1 MVENNYLCWQVT
13 CKSIYMRVS
22 LLLFCIFSLFSS
34 LSRGSSIPF
43 SPIVRSYSVSDYNA
57 GIQNWS
63 IAQDDR
69 GVMYI
74 GNNKG
79 LLEFD
84 GNSWELHEL
93 PSRNIVRSVYIGKDG
108 KIFVGSFEEFGYFER
123 NSLDSLVY
131 HSLKDEAKDFRF
143 HNDEIW
149 TITSA
154 HGEIVFQSFGSLFFY
169 DGHTVKGIRTK
180 TLPLNLFQVGD
191 TVYSPQINGGLFVL
205 AKNGLENLIERKSL
219 GNSDVVA
226 GLPYNDGVLFLTQ
239 KSGGFVYQS
248 GKILKWHTE
257 CDAELEKY
265 SVNRAVMTKDSCYII
280 GTLSNGIYAID
291 KEGRLL
297 WKENTDSRLQNN
309 TVLGLYCDA
318 DNNVWTALDEGIAYI
333 QNNSLVY
340 YYEPPYRKIGMV
352 YDVLVKEDEAYIASN
367 QGLYRIR
374 NRVPELV
381 PGLEEQAWFVGEWGK
396 QILCGHNKGTFQIS
410 GSQASLISDVRGAM
424 CMKEVNLEGRSFLL
438 QGTYTFLNLYN
449 EESSGIWR
457 FLRSL
462 GGFTHM
468 VREIEMDPQG
478 NIWVKHLRK
487 GLFRFRINP
496 DLKRVE
502 DVRTYMELGDVKDGD
517 FSLFKINGRVVF
529 SNGEMFYTYED
540 MNDSIIPYESMN
552 EQLADLKGIHSVSH
566 AKGNLYWFVNSK
578 MAYLVKC
585 EMNVFRI
592 EHRIPFS
599 LFDGLSIEERAAM
612 VYDKASG
619 SSYLC
624 LNNAVARIDSDSSL
638 LYKSSIRRSLWI
650 SAITTESEWTGKIK
664 KMSVQKENKID
675 ADLNTVCF
683 SLCYPV
689 YNDYTYK
696 VRYKLEGL
704 SDQWVEGDRSLQKKY
719 TRLPFGSYVFKA
731 EIYNENE
738 VLALV
743 TLPFEVLRP
752 WFLSYW
758 AITGYV
764 LIGLL
769 LLLLLQYI
777 VYQSVK
783 KKKDRVIEQQRIT
796 HQAEIEI
803 QEKKIIELEKEQLE
817 ADLRFKSKELS
828 GVVMTNIAHQEFLN
842 SLKEEIQQQKLSG
855 QYTRKNL
862 DKLLVLIN
870 QSIVSDEENWNMFQA
885 NFDRIHENF
894 FRNLKQQYPDLT
906 AGDLRF
912 CALLRLNMPTK
923 EIAKLLNISVRGVD
937 AARYRLRKKFNL
949 SQEDSLTDFM
959 INFK

>member
-1 MVENNYLCWQVT
+1 
-13 CKSIYMRVS
+13 MRTT

-63 IAQDDR
+63 IAQDER
-69 GVMYI
+69 GIMYI

-84 GNSWELHEL
+84 GSRWELHEL
-93 PSRNIVRSVYIGKDG
+93 PTKNIVRAVYIGEDG

-123 NSLDSLVY
+123 DSLDCLVY
-131 HSLKDEAKDFRF
+131 HSLKDEVKDFRF
-143 HNDEIW
+143 QNDEIW
-149 TITSA
+149 SIVPVQD
-154 HGEIVFQSFGSLFFY
+154 EIVFQSFGSLFIY
-169 DGHTVKGIRTK
+169 DGHIVRGIRTK
-180 TLPLNLFQVGD
+180 SLPLNLFQVGD
-191 TVYSPQINGGLFVL
+191 TFYSQLINEGLSIFI
-205 AKNGLENLIERKSL
+205 NDGFERLIDRKLL
-219 GNSDVVA
+219 GDSDVMA
-226 GLPYNDGVLFLTQ
+226 GLPYDDGALLLTRN
-239 KSGGFVYQS
+239 SGGFIYQH
-248 GKILKWHTE
+248 GKVVKWHTE

-265 SVNRAVMTKDSCYII
+265 TVNRAVMTKDSCYII
-280 GTLSNGIYAID
+280 GTISNGVYAID
-291 KEGRLL
+291 KKGRLL

-318 DNNVWTALDEGIAYI
+318 DNNVWVALDEGIAYI
-333 QNNSLVY
+333 LNNSLVY
-340 YYEPPYRKIGMV
+340 YYEPPYRKIGMI
-352 YDVLVKEDEAYIASN
+352 YDVLVKEDEAYVASN
-367 QGLYRIR
+367 QGVYRMKSGKL
-374 NRVPELV
+374 ELV
-381 PGLEEQAWFVGEWGK
+381 PGLEEQAWYVKEWGN
-396 QILCGHNKGTFQIS
+396 QILCGHNKGTFQIA
-410 GSQASLISDVRGAM
+410 GLQASLISDVRGAM
-424 CMKEVNLEGRSFLL
+424 CMREIYHEGHPLLL
-438 QGTYTFLNLYN
+438 QGTYTFLNLYKEN
-449 EESSGIWR
+449 ASGVWS
-457 FLRSL
+457 FLNSL

-468 VREIEMDPQG
+468 VRGIEMDHRG

-487 GLFRFRINP
+487 GLFRLRISQ

-502 DVRTYMELGDVKDGD
+502 DLKMYMELGDVKDGN

-529 SNGEMFYTYED
+529 SNGKAFYTYED
-540 MNDSIIPYESMN
+540 MTDSIISYEVMN
-552 EQLADLKGIHSVSH
+552 EQLPELKGINDVSH
-566 AKGNLYWFVNSK
+566 AGGNMYWLVSGR

-585 EMNVFRI
+585 EMNVFQV

-599 LFDGLSIEERAAM
+599 LFEGLSIEERAAM
-612 VYDKASG
+612 VYDKGSK

-624 LNNAVARIDSDSSL
+624 LNNAIARIDADSSL
-638 LYKSSIRRSLWI
+638 LYKSPVKRSLWV
-650 SAITTESEWTGKIK
+650 SGITVEAEWTGKK
-664 KMSVQKENKID
+664 KQLSVQEENKIE
-675 ADLNTVCF
+675 AEFSTVCF

-689 YNDYTYK
+689 YNNYTYK

-704 SDQWVEGDRSLQKKY
+704 NDQWVDNERSLEKKY

-731 EIYNENE
+731 EVYDGNQI
-738 VLALV
+738 LAST
-743 TLPFEVLRP
+743 TLPFVILRP
-752 WFLSYW
+752 WYLSYW
-758 AITGYV
+758 AISGYV
-764 LIGLL
+764 LAGLI

-783 KKKDRVIEQQRIT
+783 KKKDRVIEQQRIA
-796 HQAEIEI
+796 HQAEIEQ

-862 DKLLVLIN
+862 DKLLALVN
-870 QSIVSDEENWNMFQA
+870 NNIVSDEESWNMFQA

-906 AGDLRF
+906 SGDLRF
-912 CALLRLNMPTK
+912 CALLRLNLPTK
-923 EIAKLLNISVRGVD
+923 EIAKLLNISIRGVD

-949 SQEDSLTDFM
+949 PQEDSLTDFM

>member
-1 MVENNYLCWQVT
+1 M
-13 CKSIYMRVS
+13 K
-22 LLLFCIFSLFSS
+22 LL
-34 LSRGSSIPF
+34 
-43 SPIVRSYSVSDYNA
+43 
-57 GIQNWS
+57 
-63 IAQDDR
+63 
-69 GVMYI
+69 
-74 GNNKG
+74 
-79 LLEFD
+79 
-84 GNSWELHEL
+84 
-93 PSRNIVRSVYIGKDG
+93 
-108 KIFVGSFEEFGYFER
+108 
-123 NSLDSLVY
+123 
-131 HSLKDEAKDFRF
+131 
-143 HNDEIW
+143 
-149 TITSA
+149 
-154 HGEIVFQSFGSLFFY
+154 
-169 DGHTVKGIRTK
+169 
-180 TLPLNLFQVGD
+180 
-191 TVYSPQINGGLFVL
+191 
-205 AKNGLENLIERKSL
+205 
-219 GNSDVVA
+219 
-226 GLPYNDGVLFLTQ
+226 
-239 KSGGFVYQS
+239 
-248 GKILKWHTE
+248 
-257 CDAELEKY
+257 
-265 SVNRAVMTKDSCYII
+265 
-280 GTLSNGIYAID
+280 
-291 KEGRLL
+291 
-297 WKENTDSRLQNN
+297 
-309 TVLGLYCDA
+309 
-318 DNNVWTALDEGIAYI
+318 
-333 QNNSLVY
+333 
-340 YYEPPYRKIGMV
+340 
-352 YDVLVKEDEAYIASN
+352 LVKEDEAYIASN

-449 EESSGIWR
+449 EEPSGIWR

-529 SNGEMFYTYED
+529 SNGETFYTYED
-540 MNDSIIPYESMN
+540 MNDFIIPYESMN

-566 AKGNLYWFVNSK
+566 AKGNLYWFVSSK

-664 KMSVQKENKID
+664 RLSVQKENKID

-738 VLALV
+738 VLASV
-743 TLPFEVLRP
+743 MLPFEVLRP
-752 WFLSYW
+752 WYLSYW

-783 KKKDRVIEQQRIT
+783 KKKDRVIEQQRIA

>member
-1 MVENNYLCWQVT
+1 
-13 CKSIYMRVS
+13 MR
-22 LLLFCIFSLFSS
+22 
-34 LSRGSSIPF
+34 
-43 SPIVRSYSVSDYNA
+43 
-57 GIQNWS
+57 
-63 IAQDDR
+63 
-69 GVMYI
+69 
-74 GNNKG
+74 
-79 LLEFD
+79 
-84 GNSWELHEL
+84 
-93 PSRNIVRSVYIGKDG
+93 
-108 KIFVGSFEEFGYFER
+108 
-123 NSLDSLVY
+123 
-131 HSLKDEAKDFRF
+131 
-143 HNDEIW
+143 
-149 TITSA
+149 
-154 HGEIVFQSFGSLFFY
+154 
-169 DGHTVKGIRTK
+169 
-180 TLPLNLFQVGD
+180 
-191 TVYSPQINGGLFVL
+191 
-205 AKNGLENLIERKSL
+205 LI
-219 GNSDVVA
+219 
-226 GLPYNDGVLFLTQ
+226 
-239 KSGGFVYQS
+239 
-248 GKILKWHTE
+248 
-257 CDAELEKY
+257 
-265 SVNRAVMTKDSCYII
+265 
-280 GTLSNGIYAID
+280 
-291 KEGRLL
+291 
-297 WKENTDSRLQNN
+297 
-309 TVLGLYCDA
+309 
-318 DNNVWTALDEGIAYI
+318 
-333 QNNSLVY
+333 
-340 YYEPPYRKIGMV
+340 
-352 YDVLVKEDEAYIASN
+352 IASN

-664 KMSVQKENKID
+664 RLSVQKENKID

>member
-1 MVENNYLCWQVT
+1 
-13 CKSIYMRVS
+13 MRTT

-63 IAQDDR
+63 IAQDER
-69 GVMYI
+69 GIMYI

-84 GNSWELHEL
+84 GSRWELHEL
-93 PSRNIVRSVYIGKDG
+93 PTKNIVRAVCIGEDG

-123 NSLDSLVY
+123 DSLDCLVY
-131 HSLKDEAKDFRF
+131 HSLKDEVKDFRF
-143 HNDEIW
+143 QNDEIW
-149 TITSA
+149 SIVPVQD
-154 HGEIVFQSFGSLFFY
+154 EIVFQSFGSLFIY
-169 DGHTVKGIRTK
+169 DGHIVRGIRTK
-180 TLPLNLFQVGD
+180 SLPLNLFQVGD
-191 TVYSPQINGGLFVL
+191 TFYSQLINEGLSIFI
-205 AKNGLENLIERKSL
+205 NDGFERLIDRKLL
-219 GNSDVVA
+219 GDSDVMA
-226 GLPYNDGVLFLTQ
+226 GLPYDDGALLLTRN
-239 KSGGFVYQS
+239 SGGFIYQH
-248 GKILKWHTE
+248 GKVVKWHTE

-265 SVNRAVMTKDSCYII
+265 TVNRAVMTKDSCYII
-280 GTLSNGIYAID
+280 GTISNGVYAID
-291 KEGRLL
+291 KKGRLL

-318 DNNVWTALDEGIAYI
+318 DNNVWVALDEGIAYI
-333 QNNSLVY
+333 LNNSLVY
-340 YYEPPYRKIGMV
+340 YYEPPYRKIGMI
-352 YDVLVKEDEAYIASN
+352 YDVLVKEDEAYVASN
-367 QGLYRIR
+367 QGVYRMKSGKL
-374 NRVPELV
+374 ELV
-381 PGLEEQAWFVGEWGK
+381 PGLEEQAWYVKEWGN
-396 QILCGHNKGTFQIS
+396 QILCGHNKGTFQIA
-410 GSQASLISDVRGAM
+410 GLQASLISDVRGAM
-424 CMKEVNLEGRSFLL
+424 CMREIYHEGHPLLL
-438 QGTYTFLNLYN
+438 QGTYTFLNLYKEN
-449 EESSGIWR
+449 ASGVWS
-457 FLRSL
+457 FLNSL

-468 VREIEMDPQG
+468 VRGIEMDHRG

-487 GLFRFRINP
+487 GLFRLRISQ

-502 DVRTYMELGDVKDGD
+502 DLKMYMELGDVKDGN

-529 SNGEMFYTYED
+529 SNGKAFYTYED
-540 MNDSIIPYESMN
+540 MTDSIISYEVMN
-552 EQLADLKGIHSVSH
+552 EQLPELKGINDVSH
-566 AKGNLYWFVNSK
+566 AGGNMYWLVSGR

-585 EMNVFRI
+585 EMNVFQV

-599 LFDGLSIEERAAM
+599 LFEGLSIEERAAM
-612 VYDKASG
+612 VYDKGSK

-624 LNNAVARIDSDSSL
+624 LNNAIARIDADSSL
-638 LYKSSIRRSLWI
+638 LYKSPVKRSLWV
-650 SAITTESEWTGKIK
+650 SGITVEAEWTGKK
-664 KMSVQKENKID
+664 KQLSVQEENKIE
-675 ADLNTVCF
+675 AEFSTVCF

-689 YNDYTYK
+689 YNNYTYK

-704 SDQWVEGDRSLQKKY
+704 NDQWVDNERSLEKKY

-731 EIYNENE
+731 EVYDGNQI
-738 VLALV
+738 LAST
-743 TLPFEVLRP
+743 TLPFVILRP
-752 WFLSYW
+752 WYLSYW
-758 AITGYV
+758 AISGYV
-764 LIGLL
+764 LAGLI

-783 KKKDRVIEQQRIT
+783 KKKDRVIEQQRIA
-796 HQAEIEI
+796 HQTEIEQ

-862 DKLLVLIN
+862 DKLLALVN
-870 QSIVSDEENWNMFQA
+870 NNIVSDEENWNMFQA

-906 AGDLRF
+906 SGDLRF
-912 CALLRLNMPTK
+912 CALLRLNLPTK
-923 EIAKLLNISVRGVD
+923 EIAKLLNISIRGVD

>member
-1 MVENNYLCWQVT
+1 
-13 CKSIYMRVS
+13 
-22 LLLFCIFSLFSS
+22 
-34 LSRGSSIPF
+34 
-43 SPIVRSYSVSDYNA
+43 
-57 GIQNWS
+57 
-63 IAQDDR
+63 
-69 GVMYI
+69 
-74 GNNKG
+74 
-79 LLEFD
+79 
-84 GNSWELHEL
+84 
-93 PSRNIVRSVYIGKDG
+93 
-108 KIFVGSFEEFGYFER
+108 
-123 NSLDSLVY
+123 
-131 HSLKDEAKDFRF
+131 
-143 HNDEIW
+143 
-149 TITSA
+149 
-154 HGEIVFQSFGSLFFY
+154 
-169 DGHTVKGIRTK
+169 
-180 TLPLNLFQVGD
+180 
-191 TVYSPQINGGLFVL
+191 
-205 AKNGLENLIERKSL
+205 
-219 GNSDVVA
+219 
-226 GLPYNDGVLFLTQ
+226 
-239 KSGGFVYQS
+239 
-248 GKILKWHTE
+248 
-257 CDAELEKY
+257 
-265 SVNRAVMTKDSCYII
+265 
-280 GTLSNGIYAID
+280 
-291 KEGRLL
+291 
-297 WKENTDSRLQNN
+297 
-309 TVLGLYCDA
+309 
-318 DNNVWTALDEGIAYI
+318 
-333 QNNSLVY
+333 
-340 YYEPPYRKIGMV
+340 MV

-374 NRVPELV
+374 NRAPELV

-410 GSQASLISDVRGAM
+410 GLQASLVSDVRGAM
-424 CMKEVNLEGRSFLL
+424 CMKEINLEGRSFLL

-502 DVRTYMELGDVKDGD
+502 DVRTYMELGNVKDGN

-529 SNGEMFYTYED
+529 SNGETFYTYED

-592 EHRIPFS
+592 EHSIPFS

-612 VYDKASG
+612 VYDKESG

-650 SAITTESEWTGKIK
+650 SAITTESEWTGKVK
-664 KMSVQKENKID
+664 RLSVQKENKID

-719 TRLPFGSYVFKA
+719 TRLPFGAYAFKA

-738 VLALV
+738 VLASV

-752 WFLSYW
+752 WYLSYW

-783 KKKDRVIEQQRIT
+783 KKKDRVIEQQRIA

>member
-1 MVENNYLCWQVT
+1 MLKDYRKVT
-13 CKSIYMRVS
+13 SMRTT
-22 LLLFCIFSLFSS
+22 LLLFCVFSLFSS

-43 SPIVRSYSVSDYNA
+43 SPIVRSYSVSNYNA

-63 IAQDDR
+63 VAQDER
-69 GVMYI
+69 GIMYI

-84 GNSWELHEL
+84 GNRWKLHEL
-93 PSRNIVRSVYIGKDG
+93 PTKNIVRTVYIGEDG

-123 NSLDSLVY
+123 DSLDSLVY
-131 HSLKDEAKDFRF
+131 HSLKDEVKDFRF
-143 HNDEIW
+143 QNDEIW
-149 TITSA
+149 SIVPVQD
-154 HGEIVFQSFGSLFFY
+154 EIVFQSFGSLFIY
-169 DGHTVKGIRTK
+169 DGHTVRGIRTK
-180 TLPLNLFQVGD
+180 SLPLNLFQVGD
-191 TVYSPQINGGLFVL
+191 TFYSQLINEGLSIFI
-205 AKNGLENLIERKSL
+205 NDGFEHLIDRKLL
-219 GNSDVVA
+219 GDSDVMA
-226 GLPYNDGVLFLTQ
+226 GLSYDDGALLLTRN
-239 KSGGFVYQS
+239 SGGFIYQH
-248 GKILKWHTE
+248 GKVVKWHTE

-265 SVNRAVMTKDSCYII
+265 TVNRAVMTKDSCYII
-280 GTLSNGIYAID
+280 GTISNGVYAID
-291 KEGRLL
+291 KKGRLL

-318 DNNVWTALDEGIAYI
+318 DNNVWVALDEGIAYI
-333 QNNSLVY
+333 LNNSLVY
-340 YYEPPYRKIGMV
+340 YYEPPYRKIGMI
-352 YDVLVKEDEAYIASN
+352 YDVLVKEDEAYVASN
-367 QGLYRIR
+367 QGVYRMKSGKL
-374 NRVPELV
+374 ELV
-381 PGLEEQAWFVGEWGK
+381 PGLEEQAWYVKEWGN

-410 GSQASLISDVRGAM
+410 GLQASLISDVRGAM
-424 CMKEVNLEGRSFLL
+424 CMREIYHEGRPLLL
-438 QGTYTFLNLYN
+438 QGTYTFLNLYKEN
-449 EESSGIWR
+449 ASGVWS
-457 FLRSL
+457 FLNSL

-468 VREIEMDPQG
+468 VRGIEMDHRG

-487 GLFRFRINP
+487 GLFRLRISP

-502 DVRTYMELGDVKDGD
+502 DLKMYMELGDVKDGN

-529 SNGEMFYTYED
+529 SNGKAFYTYED
-540 MNDSIIPYESMN
+540 MTDSIIPYEVMN
-552 EQLADLKGIHSVSH
+552 EQLPELKGINDVSH
-566 AKGNLYWFVNSK
+566 AGGHMYWFVSGR

-585 EMNVFRI
+585 EMNVFQI

-599 LFDGLSIEERAAM
+599 LFEGLSIEERAAM
-612 VYDKASG
+612 VYDKGSK

-624 LNNAVARIDSDSSL
+624 LNNAIARIDADSSL
-638 LYKSSIRRSLWI
+638 LYKSSVKRSLWV
-650 SAITTESEWTGKIK
+650 SGITVEAEWTGKK
-664 KMSVQKENKID
+664 KQLSVQEENKIE
-675 ADLNTVCF
+675 AEFSTVCF

-689 YNDYTYK
+689 YNNYTYK

-704 SDQWVEGDRSLQKKY
+704 NDQWVDNERSLEKKY

-731 EIYNENE
+731 EVYDGNQI
-738 VLALV
+738 LAST
-743 TLPFEVLRP
+743 TLPFVILRP
-752 WFLSYW
+752 WYLSYW
-758 AITGYV
+758 AISGYV
-764 LIGLL
+764 LAGLI

-783 KKKDRVIEQQRIT
+783 KKKDHVIEQQRIA
-796 HQAEIEI
+796 HQAEIEQ

-862 DKLLVLIN
+862 DKLLALVN
-870 QSIVSDEENWNMFQA
+870 NNIVSDEESWNMFQA

-906 AGDLRF
+906 SGDLRF
-912 CALLRLNMPTK
+912 CALLRLNLPTK
-923 EIAKLLNISVRGVD
+923 EIAKLLNISIRGVD

-949 SQEDSLTDFM
+949 PQEDSLTDFM

>member
-1 MVENNYLCWQVT
+1 
-13 CKSIYMRVS
+13 MRTT
-22 LLLFCIFSLFSS
+22 LLLFCVFSLFSS

-63 IAQDDR
+63 IAQDER
-69 GVMYI
+69 GIIYI

-84 GNSWELHEL
+84 GSRWELHEL
-93 PSRNIVRSVYIGKDG
+93 PTKNIVRAVYIGEDG

-123 NSLDSLVY
+123 DSLDSLVY
-131 HSLKDEAKDFRF
+131 HSLKDEVKDFRF
-143 HNDEIW
+143 QNDEIW
-149 TITSA
+149 SIVPVQD
-154 HGEIVFQSFGSLFFY
+154 EIVFQSFGSLFIY
-169 DGHTVKGIRTK
+169 DGHTVRGIRTK
-180 TLPLNLFQVGD
+180 SLPLNLFRVGD
-191 TVYSPQINGGLFVL
+191 TFYSQQINEGLSIFI
-205 AKNGLENLIERKSL
+205 NDGFEHLIDRKLL
-219 GNSDVVA
+219 GDSDVMA
-226 GLPYNDGVLFLTQ
+226 GLPYDDGALLLTRN
-239 KSGGFVYQS
+239 SGGFIYQH
-248 GKILKWHTE
+248 GKVVKWHTE

-265 SVNRAVMTKDSCYII
+265 TVNRAVMTKDSCYII
-280 GTLSNGIYAID
+280 GTISNGVYAID
-291 KEGRLL
+291 KKGRLL

-318 DNNVWTALDEGIAYI
+318 DNNVWVALDEGIAYI
-333 QNNSLVY
+333 LNNSLVY
-340 YYEPPYRKIGMV
+340 YYEPPYRKIGMI
-352 YDVLVKEDEAYIASN
+352 YDVLVKEDEAYVASN
-367 QGLYRIR
+367 QGLYRVK
-374 NRVPELV
+374 NGKLELV
-381 PGLEEQAWFVGEWGK
+381 PGLEEQAWYVREWGN
-396 QILCGHNKGTFQIS
+396 QILCGHNKGTFQIA
-410 GSQASLISDVRGAM
+410 GLQASLISDVRGAM
-424 CMKEVNLEGRSFLL
+424 CMREIYHEGRPLLL
-438 QGTYTFLNLYN
+438 QGTYTFLNLYKEN
-449 EESSGIWR
+449 ASGVWS
-457 FLRSL
+457 FLNSL

-468 VREIEMDPQG
+468 VRGIEMDHRG

-487 GLFRFRINP
+487 GLFRLRISP

-502 DVRTYMELGDVKDGD
+502 DLKMYMELGDVKDGN

-529 SNGEMFYTYED
+529 SNGKAFYTYED
-540 MNDSIIPYESMN
+540 MTDSIIPYEVMN
-552 EQLADLKGIHSVSH
+552 EQLPELKGINDVSH
-566 AKGNLYWFVNSK
+566 AGGNMYWFVSGR

-585 EMNVFRI
+585 EMNVFQI

-599 LFDGLSIEERAAM
+599 LFEGLSIEERAAM
-612 VYDKASG
+612 VYDKGSK

-624 LNNAVARIDSDSSL
+624 LNNAIARIDADSSL
-638 LYKSSIRRSLWI
+638 LYKSSVKRSLWV
-650 SAITTESEWTGKIK
+650 SGITVEAEWTGKK
-664 KMSVQKENKID
+664 KQLSVQEENKIE
-675 ADLNTVCF
+675 AEFSTVCF

-689 YNDYTYK
+689 YNNYTYK

-704 SDQWVEGDRSLQKKY
+704 NDQWVDNERSLEKKY

-731 EIYNENE
+731 EVYDGNQI
-738 VLALV
+738 LAST
-743 TLPFEVLRP
+743 TLPFVILRP
-752 WFLSYW
+752 WYLSYW
-758 AITGYV
+758 AISGYV
-764 LIGLL
+764 LAGLI

-783 KKKDRVIEQQRIT
+783 KKKDRVIEQQRIA
-796 HQAEIEI
+796 HQAEIEQ
-803 QEKKIIELEKEQLE
+803 QEKKIIELEKDQLE

-862 DKLLVLIN
+862 DKLLALVN
-870 QSIVSDEENWNMFQA
+870 NNIVSDEENWNMFQA

-906 AGDLRF
+906 SGDLRF
-912 CALLRLNMPTK
+912 CALLRLNLPTK
-923 EIAKLLNISVRGVD
+923 EIAKLLNISIRGVD

>member
-1 MVENNYLCWQVT
+1 
-13 CKSIYMRVS
+13 MRTT

-63 IAQDDR
+63 IAQDER
-69 GVMYI
+69 GIMYI

-84 GNSWELHEL
+84 GSRWELHEL
-93 PSRNIVRSVYIGKDG
+93 PTKNIVRAVCIGEDG

-123 NSLDSLVY
+123 DSLDCLVY
-131 HSLKDEAKDFRF
+131 HSLKDEVKDFRF
-143 HNDEIW
+143 QNDEIW
-149 TITSA
+149 SIVPVQD
-154 HGEIVFQSFGSLFFY
+154 EIVFQSFGSLFIY
-169 DGHTVKGIRTK
+169 DGHIVRGIRTK
-180 TLPLNLFQVGD
+180 SLPLNLFQVGD
-191 TVYSPQINGGLFVL
+191 TFYSQLINEGLSIFI
-205 AKNGLENLIERKSL
+205 NDGFERLIDRKLL
-219 GNSDVVA
+219 GDSDVMA
-226 GLPYNDGVLFLTQ
+226 GLPYDDGALLLTRN
-239 KSGGFVYQS
+239 SGGFIYQH
-248 GKILKWHTE
+248 GKVVKWHTE

-265 SVNRAVMTKDSCYII
+265 TVNRAVMTKDSCYII
-280 GTLSNGIYAID
+280 GTISNGVYAID
-291 KEGRLL
+291 KKGRLL

-318 DNNVWTALDEGIAYI
+318 DNNVWVALDEGIAYI
-333 QNNSLVY
+333 LNNSLVY
-340 YYEPPYRKIGMV
+340 YYEPPYRKIGMI
-352 YDVLVKEDEAYIASN
+352 YDVLVKEDEAYVASN
-367 QGLYRIR
+367 QGVYRMKSGKL
-374 NRVPELV
+374 ELV
-381 PGLEEQAWFVGEWGK
+381 PGLEEQAWYVKEWGN
-396 QILCGHNKGTFQIS
+396 QILCGHNKGTFQIA
-410 GSQASLISDVRGAM
+410 GLQASLISDVRGAM
-424 CMKEVNLEGRSFLL
+424 CMREIYHEGHPLLL
-438 QGTYTFLNLYN
+438 QGTYTFLNLYKEN
-449 EESSGIWR
+449 ASGVWS
-457 FLRSL
+457 FLNSL

-468 VREIEMDPQG
+468 VRGIEMDHRG

-487 GLFRFRINP
+487 GLFRLRISQ

-502 DVRTYMELGDVKDGD
+502 DLKMYMELGDVKDGN

-529 SNGEMFYTYED
+529 SNGKAFYTYED
-540 MNDSIIPYESMN
+540 MTDSIISYEVMN
-552 EQLADLKGIHSVSH
+552 EQLPELKGINDVSH
-566 AKGNLYWFVNSK
+566 AGGNMYWLVSGR

-585 EMNVFRI
+585 EMNVFQV

-599 LFDGLSIEERAAM
+599 LFEGLSIEERAAM
-612 VYDKASG
+612 VYDKGSK

-624 LNNAVARIDSDSSL
+624 LNNAIARIDADSSL
-638 LYKSSIRRSLWI
+638 LYKSPVKRSLWV
-650 SAITTESEWTGKIK
+650 SGITAEAEWTGKK
-664 KMSVQKENKID
+664 KQLSVQEENKIE
-675 ADLNTVCF
+675 AEFSTVCF

-689 YNDYTYK
+689 YNNYTYK

-704 SDQWVEGDRSLQKKY
+704 NDQWVDNERSLEKKY

-731 EIYNENE
+731 EVYDGNQI
-738 VLALV
+738 LAST
-743 TLPFEVLRP
+743 TLPFVILRP
-752 WFLSYW
+752 WYLSYW
-758 AITGYV
+758 AISGYV
-764 LIGLL
+764 LAGLI

-783 KKKDRVIEQQRIT
+783 KKKDRVIEQQRIA
-796 HQAEIEI
+796 HQAEIEQ

-862 DKLLVLIN
+862 DKLLALVN
-870 QSIVSDEENWNMFQA
+870 NNIVSDEESWNMFQA

-906 AGDLRF
+906 SGDLRF
-912 CALLRLNMPTK
+912 CALLRLNLPTK
-923 EIAKLLNISVRGVD
+923 EIAKLLNISIRGVD

-949 SQEDSLTDFM
+949 PQEDSLTDFM

>member
-1 MVENNYLCWQVT
+1 
-13 CKSIYMRVS
+13 MRTT

-63 IAQDDR
+63 IAQDER
-69 GVMYI
+69 GIMYI

-84 GNSWELHEL
+84 GSRWELHEL
-93 PSRNIVRSVYIGKDG
+93 PTKNIVRAVYIGEDG

-123 NSLDSLVY
+123 DSLDCLVY
-131 HSLKDEAKDFRF
+131 HSLKDEVKDFRF
-143 HNDEIW
+143 QNDEIW
-149 TITSA
+149 SIVPVQD
-154 HGEIVFQSFGSLFFY
+154 EIVFQSFGSLFIY
-169 DGHTVKGIRTK
+169 DGHTVRGIRTK
-180 TLPLNLFQVGD
+180 SLPLNLFQVGD
-191 TVYSPQINGGLFVL
+191 TFYSQLINEGLSIFI
-205 AKNGLENLIERKSL
+205 NDGFEHLIDRKLL
-219 GNSDVVA
+219 GDSDVMA
-226 GLPYNDGVLFLTQ
+226 GLSYDDGALLLTRN
-239 KSGGFVYQS
+239 SGGFIYQH
-248 GKILKWHTE
+248 GKVVKWHTE

-265 SVNRAVMTKDSCYII
+265 TVNRAVMTKDSCYII
-280 GTLSNGIYAID
+280 GTISNGVYAID
-291 KEGRLL
+291 KKGRLL

-318 DNNVWTALDEGIAYI
+318 DNNVWVALDEGIAYI
-333 QNNSLVY
+333 LNNSLVY
-340 YYEPPYRKIGMV
+340 YYEPPYRKIGMI
-352 YDVLVKEDEAYIASN
+352 YDVLVKEDEAYVASN
-367 QGLYRIR
+367 QGVYRMKSGKL
-374 NRVPELV
+374 ELV
-381 PGLEEQAWFVGEWGK
+381 PGLEEQAWYVKEWGN
-396 QILCGHNKGTFQIS
+396 QILCGHNKGTFQIA
-410 GSQASLISDVRGAM
+410 GLQASLISDVRGAM
-424 CMKEVNLEGRSFLL
+424 CMREIYHEGHPLLL
-438 QGTYTFLNLYN
+438 QGTYTFLNLYKEN
-449 EESSGIWR
+449 ASGVWS
-457 FLRSL
+457 FLNSL

-468 VREIEMDPQG
+468 VRGIEMDHRG

-487 GLFRFRINP
+487 GLFRLRISP

-502 DVRTYMELGDVKDGD
+502 DLKMYMELGDVKDGN

-529 SNGEMFYTYED
+529 SNGKAFYTYED
-540 MNDSIIPYESMN
+540 MTDSIIPYEVMN
-552 EQLADLKGIHSVSH
+552 EQLPELKGINDVSH
-566 AKGNLYWFVNSK
+566 AGGHMYWFVSGR

-585 EMNVFRI
+585 EMNVFQI

-599 LFDGLSIEERAAM
+599 LFEGLSIEERAAM
-612 VYDKASG
+612 VYDKGSK

-624 LNNAVARIDSDSSL
+624 LNNAIARIDADSSL
-638 LYKSSIRRSLWI
+638 LYKSSVKRSLWV
-650 SAITTESEWTGKIK
+650 SGITVEAEWTGKK
-664 KMSVQKENKID
+664 KQLSVQEENKIE
-675 ADLNTVCF
+675 AEFSTVCF

-689 YNDYTYK
+689 YNNYTYK

-704 SDQWVEGDRSLQKKY
+704 NDQWVDNERSLEKKY

-731 EIYNENE
+731 EVYDGNQI
-738 VLALV
+738 LAST
-743 TLPFEVLRP
+743 TLPFVILRP
-752 WFLSYW
+752 WYLSYW
-758 AITGYV
+758 AISGYV
-764 LIGLL
+764 LAGLI

-783 KKKDRVIEQQRIT
+783 KKKDRVIEQQRIA
-796 HQAEIEI
+796 HQAEIEQ

-862 DKLLVLIN
+862 DKLLALVN
-870 QSIVSDEENWNMFQA
+870 NNIVSDEESWNMFQA

-906 AGDLRF
+906 SGDLRF
-912 CALLRLNMPTK
+912 CALLRLNLPTK
-923 EIAKLLNISVRGVD
+923 EIAKLLNISIRGVD

-949 SQEDSLTDFM
+949 PQEDSLTDFM

>member
-1 MVENNYLCWQVT
+1 
-13 CKSIYMRVS
+13 MRTT

-63 IAQDDR
+63 IAQDER
-69 GVMYI
+69 GIMYI

-84 GNSWELHEL
+84 GSRWELHEL
-93 PSRNIVRSVYIGKDG
+93 PTKNIVRAVCIGEDG

-123 NSLDSLVY
+123 DSLDCLVY
-131 HSLKDEAKDFRF
+131 HSLKDEVKDFRF
-143 HNDEIW
+143 QNDEIW
-149 TITSA
+149 SIVPVQD
-154 HGEIVFQSFGSLFFY
+154 EIVFQSFGSLFIY
-169 DGHTVKGIRTK
+169 DGHIVRGIRTK
-180 TLPLNLFQVGD
+180 SLPLNLFQVGD
-191 TVYSPQINGGLFVL
+191 TFYSQLINEGLSIFI
-205 AKNGLENLIERKSL
+205 NDGFERLIDRKLL
-219 GNSDVVA
+219 GDSDVMA
-226 GLPYNDGVLFLTQ
+226 GLPYDDGALLLTRN
-239 KSGGFVYQS
+239 SGGFIYQH
-248 GKILKWHTE
+248 GKVVKWHTE

-265 SVNRAVMTKDSCYII
+265 TVNRAVMTKDSCYII
-280 GTLSNGIYAID
+280 GTISNGVYAID
-291 KEGRLL
+291 KKGRLL

-318 DNNVWTALDEGIAYI
+318 DNNVWVALDEGIAYI
-333 QNNSLVY
+333 LNNSLVY
-340 YYEPPYRKIGMV
+340 YYEPPYRKIGMI
-352 YDVLVKEDEAYIASN
+352 YDVLVKEDEAYVASN
-367 QGLYRIR
+367 QGVYRMKSGKL
-374 NRVPELV
+374 ELV
-381 PGLEEQAWFVGEWGK
+381 PGLEEQAWYVKEWGN
-396 QILCGHNKGTFQIS
+396 QILCGHNKGTFQIA
-410 GSQASLISDVRGAM
+410 GLQASLISDVRGAM
-424 CMKEVNLEGRSFLL
+424 CMREIYHEGHPLLL
-438 QGTYTFLNLYN
+438 QGTYTFLNLYKEN
-449 EESSGIWR
+449 ASGVWS
-457 FLRSL
+457 FLNSL

-468 VREIEMDPQG
+468 VRGIEMDHRG

-487 GLFRFRINP
+487 GLFRLRISQ

-502 DVRTYMELGDVKDGD
+502 DLKMYMELGDVKDGN

-529 SNGEMFYTYED
+529 SNGKAFYTYED
-540 MNDSIIPYESMN
+540 MTDSIISYEVMN
-552 EQLADLKGIHSVSH
+552 EQLPELKGINDVSH
-566 AKGNLYWFVNSK
+566 AGGNMYWLVSGR

-585 EMNVFRI
+585 EMNVFQV

-599 LFDGLSIEERAAM
+599 LFEGLSIEERAAM
-612 VYDKASG
+612 VYDKGSK

-624 LNNAVARIDSDSSL
+624 LNNAIARIDADSSL
-638 LYKSSIRRSLWI
+638 LYKSPVKRSLWV
-650 SAITTESEWTGKIK
+650 SGITVEAEWTGKK
-664 KMSVQKENKID
+664 KQLSVQEENKIE
-675 ADLNTVCF
+675 AEFSTVCF

-689 YNDYTYK
+689 YNNYTYK

-704 SDQWVEGDRSLQKKY
+704 NDQWVDNERSLEKKY

-731 EIYNENE
+731 EVYDGNQI
-738 VLALV
+738 LAST
-743 TLPFEVLRP
+743 TLPFVILRP
-752 WFLSYW
+752 WYLSYW
-758 AITGYV
+758 AISGYV
-764 LIGLL
+764 LAGLI

-783 KKKDRVIEQQRIT
+783 KKKDRVIEQQRIA
-796 HQAEIEI
+796 HQAEIEQ

-862 DKLLVLIN
+862 DKLLALVN
-870 QSIVSDEENWNMFQA
+870 NNIVSDEESWNMFQA

-906 AGDLRF
+906 SGDLRF
-912 CALLRLNMPTK
+912 CALLRLNLPTK
-923 EIAKLLNISVRGVD
+923 EIAKLLNISIRGVD

-949 SQEDSLTDFM
+949 PQEDSLTDFM

>member
-1 MVENNYLCWQVT
+1 
-13 CKSIYMRVS
+13 
-22 LLLFCIFSLFSS
+22 
-34 LSRGSSIPF
+34 
-43 SPIVRSYSVSDYNA
+43 
-57 GIQNWS
+57 
-63 IAQDDR
+63 
-69 GVMYI
+69 
-74 GNNKG
+74 
-79 LLEFD
+79 
-84 GNSWELHEL
+84 
-93 PSRNIVRSVYIGKDG
+93 
-108 KIFVGSFEEFGYFER
+108 
-123 NSLDSLVY
+123 
-131 HSLKDEAKDFRF
+131 
-143 HNDEIW
+143 
-149 TITSA
+149 
-154 HGEIVFQSFGSLFFY
+154 
-169 DGHTVKGIRTK
+169 
-180 TLPLNLFQVGD
+180 
-191 TVYSPQINGGLFVL
+191 
-205 AKNGLENLIERKSL
+205 
-219 GNSDVVA
+219 
-226 GLPYNDGVLFLTQ
+226 
-239 KSGGFVYQS
+239 
-248 GKILKWHTE
+248 
-257 CDAELEKY
+257 
-265 SVNRAVMTKDSCYII
+265 
-280 GTLSNGIYAID
+280 
-291 KEGRLL
+291 
-297 WKENTDSRLQNN
+297 
-309 TVLGLYCDA
+309 
-318 DNNVWTALDEGIAYI
+318 
-333 QNNSLVY
+333 
-340 YYEPPYRKIGMV
+340 MV

-529 SNGEMFYTYED
+529 SNGETFYTYED

-664 KMSVQKENKID
+664 RLSVQKENKID

-738 VLALV
+738 VLASV
-743 TLPFEVLRP
+743 MLPFEVLRP
-752 WFLSYW
+752 WYLSYW

>member
-1 MVENNYLCWQVT
+1 
-13 CKSIYMRVS
+13 MRTT
-22 LLLFCIFSLFSS
+22 LLLFCVFSLFSS

-43 SPIVRSYSVSDYNA
+43 SPIVRSYSVSNYNA

-63 IAQDDR
+63 VAQDER
-69 GVMYI
+69 GIMYI

-84 GNSWELHEL
+84 GNRWKLHEL
-93 PSRNIVRSVYIGKDG
+93 PTKNIVRTVYIGEDG

-123 NSLDSLVY
+123 DSLDSLVY
-131 HSLKDEAKDFRF
+131 HSLKDEVKDFRF
-143 HNDEIW
+143 QNDEIW
-149 TITSA
+149 SIVPVQD
-154 HGEIVFQSFGSLFFY
+154 EIVFQSFGSLFIY
-169 DGHTVKGIRTK
+169 DGHTVRGIRTK
-180 TLPLNLFQVGD
+180 SLPLNLFQVGD
-191 TVYSPQINGGLFVL
+191 TFYSQLINEGLSIFI
-205 AKNGLENLIERKSL
+205 NDGFEHLIDRKLL
-219 GNSDVVA
+219 GDSDVMA
-226 GLPYNDGVLFLTQ
+226 GLSYDDGALLLTRN
-239 KSGGFVYQS
+239 SGGFIYQH
-248 GKILKWHTE
+248 GKVVKWHTE

-265 SVNRAVMTKDSCYII
+265 TVNRAVMTKDSCYII
-280 GTLSNGIYAID
+280 GTISNGVYAID
-291 KEGRLL
+291 KKGRLL

-318 DNNVWTALDEGIAYI
+318 DNNVWVALDEGIAYI
-333 QNNSLVY
+333 LNNSLVY
-340 YYEPPYRKIGMV
+340 YYEPPYRKIGMI
-352 YDVLVKEDEAYIASN
+352 YDVLVKEDEAYVASN
-367 QGLYRIR
+367 QGVYRMKSGKL
-374 NRVPELV
+374 ELV
-381 PGLEEQAWFVGEWGK
+381 PGLEEQAWYVKEWGN
-396 QILCGHNKGTFQIS
+396 QILCGHNKGTFQIA
-410 GSQASLISDVRGAM
+410 GLQASLISDVRGAM
-424 CMKEVNLEGRSFLL
+424 CMREIYHEGHPLLL
-438 QGTYTFLNLYN
+438 QGTYTFLNLYKEN
-449 EESSGIWR
+449 ASGVWS
-457 FLRSL
+457 FLNSL

-468 VREIEMDPQG
+468 VRGIEMDHRG

-487 GLFRFRINP
+487 GLFRLRISP

-502 DVRTYMELGDVKDGD
+502 DLKMYMELGDVKDGN

-529 SNGEMFYTYED
+529 SNGKAFYTYED
-540 MNDSIIPYESMN
+540 MTDSIIPYEVMN
-552 EQLADLKGIHSVSH
+552 EQLPELKGINDVSH
-566 AKGNLYWFVNSK
+566 AGGHMYWFVSGR

-585 EMNVFRI
+585 EMNVFQI

-599 LFDGLSIEERAAM
+599 LFEGLSIEERAAM
-612 VYDKASG
+612 VYDKGSK

-624 LNNAVARIDSDSSL
+624 LNNAIARIDADSSL
-638 LYKSSIRRSLWI
+638 LYKSSVKRSLWV
-650 SAITTESEWTGKIK
+650 SGITVEAEWTGKK
-664 KMSVQKENKID
+664 KQLSVQEENKIE
-675 ADLNTVCF
+675 AEFSTVCF

-689 YNDYTYK
+689 YNNYTYK

-704 SDQWVEGDRSLQKKY
+704 NDQWVDNERSLEKKY

-731 EIYNENE
+731 EVYDGNQI
-738 VLALV
+738 LAST
-743 TLPFEVLRP
+743 TLPFVILRP
-752 WFLSYW
+752 WYLSYW
-758 AITGYV
+758 AISGYV
-764 LIGLL
+764 LVGLI

-783 KKKDRVIEQQRIT
+783 KKKDRVIEQQRIA
-796 HQAEIEI
+796 HQTEIEQ

-862 DKLLVLIN
+862 DKLLALVN
-870 QSIVSDEENWNMFQA
+870 NNIVSDEENWNMFQA

-906 AGDLRF
+906 SGDLRF
-912 CALLRLNMPTK
+912 CALLRLNLPTK
-923 EIAKLLNISVRGVD
+923 EIAKLLNISIRGVD

>member
-1 MVENNYLCWQVT
+1 
-13 CKSIYMRVS
+13 MRTT

-63 IAQDDR
+63 IAQDER
-69 GVMYI
+69 GIIYI

-84 GNSWELHEL
+84 GSRWELHEL
-93 PSRNIVRSVYIGKDG
+93 PTKNIVRAVYIGEDG

-123 NSLDSLVY
+123 DSLDSLVY
-131 HSLKDEAKDFRF
+131 HSLKDEVKDFRF
-143 HNDEIW
+143 QNDEIW
-149 TITSA
+149 SIVPVRD
-154 HGEIVFQSFGSLFFY
+154 EIVFQSFGSLFIY
-169 DGHTVKGIRTK
+169 DGHTVRGIRTK
-180 TLPLNLFQVGD
+180 SLPLNLFQVGD
-191 TVYSPQINGGLFVL
+191 TFYSQLINEGLSIFI
-205 AKNGLENLIERKSL
+205 NDGFEHLIDRKLL
-219 GNSDVVA
+219 GDSDVMA
-226 GLPYNDGVLFLTQ
+226 GLPYDDGALLLTRN
-239 KSGGFVYQS
+239 SGGFIYQH
-248 GKILKWHTE
+248 GKVVKWHTE

-265 SVNRAVMTKDSCYII
+265 TVNRAVMTKDSCYII
-280 GTLSNGIYAID
+280 GTISNGVYAID
-291 KEGRLL
+291 KKGRLL

-318 DNNVWTALDEGIAYI
+318 DNNVWVALDEGIAYI
-333 QNNSLVY
+333 LNNSLVY
-340 YYEPPYRKIGMV
+340 YYEPPYRKIGMI
-352 YDVLVKEDEAYIASN
+352 YDVLVKEDEAYVASN
-367 QGLYRIR
+367 QGLYRVK
-374 NRVPELV
+374 NGKLELV
-381 PGLEEQAWFVGEWGK
+381 PGLEEQAWYVREWGN
-396 QILCGHNKGTFQIS
+396 QILCGHNKGTFQIA
-410 GSQASLISDVRGAM
+410 GLQASLISDVRGAM
-424 CMKEVNLEGRSFLL
+424 CMREIYHEGRPLLL
-438 QGTYTFLNLYN
+438 QGTYTFLNLYKEN
-449 EESSGIWR
+449 ASGIWS
-457 FLRSL
+457 FLNSL

-468 VREIEMDPQG
+468 VRGIEMDHRG

-487 GLFRFRINP
+487 GLFRLRISP

-502 DVRTYMELGDVKDGD
+502 DLKMYMELGDVKDGN

-529 SNGEMFYTYED
+529 SNGKAFYTYED
-540 MNDSIIPYESMN
+540 MTDSIIPYEVMN
-552 EQLADLKGIHSVSH
+552 EQLPELKGINDVSH
-566 AKGNLYWFVNSK
+566 AGGNMYWFVSGR

-585 EMNVFRI
+585 EMNVFQI

-599 LFDGLSIEERAAM
+599 LFEGLSIEERAAM
-612 VYDKASG
+612 VYDKDSK

-624 LNNAVARIDSDSSL
+624 LNNAIARIDADSSL
-638 LYKSSIRRSLWI
+638 LYKSSVRRSLWV
-650 SAITTESEWTGKIK
+650 SGITAEAEWTGKK
-664 KMSVQKENKID
+664 KYLAIQEENKIE
-675 ADLNTVCF
+675 AEFSTVCF

-689 YNDYTYK
+689 YNNYTYK

-704 SDQWVEGDRSLQKKY
+704 NDQWVDNERSLEKKY

-731 EIYNENE
+731 EVYDGNQI
-738 VLALV
+738 LAST
-743 TLPFEVLRP
+743 TLPFVILRP
-752 WFLSYW
+752 WYLSYW
-758 AITGYV
+758 AISGYV
-764 LIGLL
+764 LAGLI

-783 KKKDRVIEQQRIT
+783 KKKDRVIEQQRIA
-796 HQAEIEI
+796 HQAEIEQ

-862 DKLLVLIN
+862 DKLLALVN
-870 QSIVSDEENWNMFQA
+870 NNIVSDEENWNMFQA

-906 AGDLRF
+906 SGDLRF
-912 CALLRLNMPTK
+912 CALLRLNLPTK
-923 EIAKLLNISVRGVD
+923 EIAKLLNISIRGVD

-949 SQEDSLTDFM
+949 PQEDSLTDFM

>member
-1 MVENNYLCWQVT
+1 
-13 CKSIYMRVS
+13 
-22 LLLFCIFSLFSS
+22 
-34 LSRGSSIPF
+34 
-43 SPIVRSYSVSDYNA
+43 
-57 GIQNWS
+57 
-63 IAQDDR
+63 
-69 GVMYI
+69 
-74 GNNKG
+74 
-79 LLEFD
+79 
-84 GNSWELHEL
+84 
-93 PSRNIVRSVYIGKDG
+93 
-108 KIFVGSFEEFGYFER
+108 
-123 NSLDSLVY
+123 
-131 HSLKDEAKDFRF
+131 
-143 HNDEIW
+143 
-149 TITSA
+149 
-154 HGEIVFQSFGSLFFY
+154 
-169 DGHTVKGIRTK
+169 
-180 TLPLNLFQVGD
+180 
-191 TVYSPQINGGLFVL
+191 
-205 AKNGLENLIERKSL
+205 
-219 GNSDVVA
+219 
-226 GLPYNDGVLFLTQ
+226 
-239 KSGGFVYQS
+239 
-248 GKILKWHTE
+248 
-257 CDAELEKY
+257 
-265 SVNRAVMTKDSCYII
+265 
-280 GTLSNGIYAID
+280 
-291 KEGRLL
+291 
-297 WKENTDSRLQNN
+297 
-309 TVLGLYCDA
+309 
-318 DNNVWTALDEGIAYI
+318 
-333 QNNSLVY
+333 
-340 YYEPPYRKIGMV
+340 MV

>member
-1 MVENNYLCWQVT
+1 M
-13 CKSIYMRVS
+13 
-22 LLLFCIFSLFSS
+22 
-34 LSRGSSIPF
+34 
-43 SPIVRSYSVSDYNA
+43 
-57 GIQNWS
+57 
-63 IAQDDR
+63 
-69 GVMYI
+69 
-74 GNNKG
+74 
-79 LLEFD
+79 
-84 GNSWELHEL
+84 
-93 PSRNIVRSVYIGKDG
+93 
-108 KIFVGSFEEFGYFER
+108 
-123 NSLDSLVY
+123 
-131 HSLKDEAKDFRF
+131 
-143 HNDEIW
+143 
-149 TITSA
+149 
-154 HGEIVFQSFGSLFFY
+154 
-169 DGHTVKGIRTK
+169 
-180 TLPLNLFQVGD
+180 
-191 TVYSPQINGGLFVL
+191 
-205 AKNGLENLIERKSL
+205 
-219 GNSDVVA
+219 
-226 GLPYNDGVLFLTQ
+226 
-239 KSGGFVYQS
+239 
-248 GKILKWHTE
+248 
-257 CDAELEKY
+257 
-265 SVNRAVMTKDSCYII
+265 
-280 GTLSNGIYAID
+280 
-291 KEGRLL
+291 
-297 WKENTDSRLQNN
+297 
-309 TVLGLYCDA
+309 
-318 DNNVWTALDEGIAYI
+318 
-333 QNNSLVY
+333 
-340 YYEPPYRKIGMV
+340 
-352 YDVLVKEDEAYIASN
+352 
-367 QGLYRIR
+367 
-374 NRVPELV
+374 

-449 EESSGIWR
+449 EEPSGIWR
-457 FLRSL
+457 FLWSL

-529 SNGEMFYTYED
+529 SNGETFYTYED

-566 AKGNLYWFVNSK
+566 AKGNLYWFVSSK

-592 EHRIPFS
+592 EHSIPFS

-612 VYDKASG
+612 VYDKESG

-650 SAITTESEWTGKIK
+650 SAITTESEWTGKVK
-664 KMSVQKENKID
+664 RLSVQKENKID

-719 TRLPFGSYVFKA
+719 TRLPFGAYAFKA

-738 VLALV
+738 VLASV

-752 WFLSYW
+752 WYLSYW

-764 LIGLL
+764 LIGVL
-769 LLLLLQYI
+769 LLLLLQYV

-783 KKKDRVIEQQRIT
+783 KKKDRVIEQQHIA

>member
-1 MVENNYLCWQVT
+1 
-13 CKSIYMRVS
+13 MRTT
-22 LLLFCIFSLFSS
+22 LLLFCVFSLFSS

-63 IAQDDR
+63 IAQDER
-69 GVMYI
+69 GIIYI

-84 GNSWELHEL
+84 GIRWELHEL
-93 PSRNIVRSVYIGKDG
+93 PTKNIVRAVYIGEDG

-123 NSLDSLVY
+123 DSLDSLVY
-131 HSLKDEAKDFRF
+131 HSLKDEVKDFRF
-143 HNDEIW
+143 QNDEIW
-149 TITSA
+149 SIVPVRD
-154 HGEIVFQSFGSLFFY
+154 EIVFQSFGSLFIY
-169 DGHTVKGIRTK
+169 DGHTVRGIRTK
-180 TLPLNLFQVGD
+180 SLPLNLFQVGD
-191 TVYSPQINGGLFVL
+191 TFYSQLINEGLSIFI
-205 AKNGLENLIERKSL
+205 NDGFEHLIDRKLL
-219 GNSDVVA
+219 GDSDVMA
-226 GLPYNDGVLFLTQ
+226 GLPYDDGALLLTRN
-239 KSGGFVYQS
+239 SGGFIYQH
-248 GKILKWHTE
+248 GKVVKWHTE

-265 SVNRAVMTKDSCYII
+265 TVNRAVMTKDSCYII
-280 GTLSNGIYAID
+280 GTISNGVYAID
-291 KEGRLL
+291 KKGRLL

-318 DNNVWTALDEGIAYI
+318 DNNVWVALDEGIAYI
-333 QNNSLVY
+333 LNNSLVY
-340 YYEPPYRKIGMV
+340 YYEPPYRKIGMI
-352 YDVLVKEDEAYIASN
+352 YDVLVKEDEAYVASN
-367 QGLYRIR
+367 QGLYRVK
-374 NRVPELV
+374 NGKLELV
-381 PGLEEQAWFVGEWGK
+381 PGLEEQAWYVREWGN
-396 QILCGHNKGTFQIS
+396 QILCGHNKGTFQIA
-410 GSQASLISDVRGAM
+410 GLQASLISDVRGAM
-424 CMKEVNLEGRSFLL
+424 CMREIYHEGRPLLL
-438 QGTYTFLNLYN
+438 QGTYTFLNLYKEN
-449 EESSGIWR
+449 ASGIWS
-457 FLRSL
+457 FLNSL

-468 VREIEMDPQG
+468 VRGIEMDHRG

-487 GLFRFRINP
+487 GLFRLRISP

-502 DVRTYMELGDVKDGD
+502 DLKMYMELGDVKDGN

-529 SNGEMFYTYED
+529 SNGKAFYTYED
-540 MNDSIIPYESMN
+540 MTDSIIPYEVMN
-552 EQLADLKGIHSVSH
+552 EQLPELKGINDVSH
-566 AKGNLYWFVNSK
+566 AGGNMYWFVSGR

-585 EMNVFRI
+585 EMNVFQI

-599 LFDGLSIEERAAM
+599 LFEGLSIEERAAM
-612 VYDKASG
+612 VYDKGSK

-624 LNNAVARIDSDSSL
+624 LNNAIARIDADSSL
-638 LYKSSIRRSLWI
+638 LYKSSVKRSLWV
-650 SAITTESEWTGKIK
+650 SGITVEAEWTGKK
-664 KMSVQKENKID
+664 KQLSVQEENKIE
-675 ADLNTVCF
+675 AEFSTVCF

-689 YNDYTYK
+689 YNNYTYK

-704 SDQWVEGDRSLQKKY
+704 NDQWVDNERSLEKKY

-731 EIYNENE
+731 EVYDGNQI
-738 VLALV
+738 LAST
-743 TLPFEVLRP
+743 TLPFVILRP
-752 WFLSYW
+752 WYLSYW
-758 AITGYV
+758 AISGYGLAG
-764 LIGLL
+764 LI

-783 KKKDRVIEQQRIT
+783 KKKDRVIEQQRIA
-796 HQAEIEI
+796 HQAEIEQ

-862 DKLLVLIN
+862 DKLLALVN
-870 QSIVSDEENWNMFQA
+870 NNIVSDEENWNMFQA

-906 AGDLRF
+906 SGDLRF
-912 CALLRLNMPTK
+912 CALLRLNLPTK
-923 EIAKLLNISVRGVD
+923 EIAKLLNISIRGVD

-949 SQEDSLTDFM
+949 PQEDSLTDFM

>member
-1 MVENNYLCWQVT
+1 
-13 CKSIYMRVS
+13 MRTT
-22 LLLFCIFSLFSS
+22 LLLFCVFSLFSS

-43 SPIVRSYSVSDYNA
+43 SPIVRSYSVSNYNA

-63 IAQDDR
+63 VAQDER
-69 GVMYI
+69 GIMYI

-84 GNSWELHEL
+84 GNRWKLHEL
-93 PSRNIVRSVYIGKDG
+93 PTKNIVRTVYIGEDG

-123 NSLDSLVY
+123 DSLDSLVY
-131 HSLKDEAKDFRF
+131 HSLKDEVKDFRF
-143 HNDEIW
+143 QNDEIW
-149 TITSA
+149 SIVPVQD
-154 HGEIVFQSFGSLFFY
+154 EIVFQSFGSLFIY
-169 DGHTVKGIRTK
+169 DGHTVRGIRTK
-180 TLPLNLFQVGD
+180 SLPLNLFQVGD
-191 TVYSPQINGGLFVL
+191 TFYSQLINEGLSIFI
-205 AKNGLENLIERKSL
+205 NDGFEHLIDRKLL
-219 GNSDVVA
+219 GDSDVMA
-226 GLPYNDGVLFLTQ
+226 GLSYDDGALLLTRN
-239 KSGGFVYQS
+239 SGGFIYQH
-248 GKILKWHTE
+248 GKVVKWHTE

-265 SVNRAVMTKDSCYII
+265 TVNRAVMTKDSCYII
-280 GTLSNGIYAID
+280 GTISNGVYAID
-291 KEGRLL
+291 KKGRLL

-318 DNNVWTALDEGIAYI
+318 DNNVWVALDEGIAYI
-333 QNNSLVY
+333 LNNSLVY
-340 YYEPPYRKIGMV
+340 YYEPPYRKIGMI
-352 YDVLVKEDEAYIASN
+352 YDVLVKEDEAYVASN
-367 QGLYRIR
+367 QGVYRMKSGKL
-374 NRVPELV
+374 ELV
-381 PGLEEQAWFVGEWGK
+381 PGLEEQAWYVKEWGN

-410 GSQASLISDVRGAM
+410 GLQASLISDVRGAM
-424 CMKEVNLEGRSFLL
+424 CMREIYHEGRPLLL
-438 QGTYTFLNLYN
+438 QGTYTFLNLYKEN
-449 EESSGIWR
+449 ASGVWS
-457 FLRSL
+457 FLNSL

-468 VREIEMDPQG
+468 VRGIEMDHRG

-487 GLFRFRINP
+487 GLFRLRISP

-502 DVRTYMELGDVKDGD
+502 DLKMYMELGDVKDGN

-529 SNGEMFYTYED
+529 SNGKAFYTYED
-540 MNDSIIPYESMN
+540 MTDSIIPYEVMN
-552 EQLADLKGIHSVSH
+552 EQLPELKGINDVSH
-566 AKGNLYWFVNSK
+566 AGGNMYWFVSGR

-585 EMNVFRI
+585 EMNVFQI

-599 LFDGLSIEERAAM
+599 LFEGLSIEERAAM
-612 VYDKASG
+612 VYDKGSK

-624 LNNAVARIDSDSSL
+624 LNNAIARIDADSSL
-638 LYKSSIRRSLWI
+638 LYKSSVKRSLWV
-650 SAITTESEWTGKIK
+650 SGITVEAEWTGKK
-664 KMSVQKENKID
+664 KQLSVQEENKIE
-675 ADLNTVCF
+675 AEFSTVCF

-689 YNDYTYK
+689 YNNYTYK

-704 SDQWVEGDRSLQKKY
+704 NDQWVDNERSLEKKY

-731 EIYNENE
+731 EVYDGNQI
-738 VLALV
+738 LAST
-743 TLPFEVLRP
+743 TLPFVILRP
-752 WFLSYW
+752 WYLSYW
-758 AITGYV
+758 AISGYV
-764 LIGLL
+764 LAGLI

-783 KKKDRVIEQQRIT
+783 KKKDRVIEQQRIA
-796 HQAEIEI
+796 HQAEIEQ

-862 DKLLVLIN
+862 DKLLALVN
-870 QSIVSDEENWNMFQA
+870 NNIVSDEESWNMFQA

-906 AGDLRF
+906 SGDLRF
-912 CALLRLNMPTK
+912 CALLRLNLPTK
-923 EIAKLLNISVRGVD
+923 EIAKLLNISIRGVD

-949 SQEDSLTDFM
+949 PQEDSLTDFM